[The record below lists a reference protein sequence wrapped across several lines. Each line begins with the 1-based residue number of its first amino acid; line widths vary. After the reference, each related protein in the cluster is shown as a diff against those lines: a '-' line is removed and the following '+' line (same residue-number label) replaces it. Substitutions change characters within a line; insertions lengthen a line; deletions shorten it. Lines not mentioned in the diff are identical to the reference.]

1 MQEFSDEFVCR
12 VANKEIDP
20 FEKCDWCG
28 MTVGEVD
35 IQEILFT
42 DYVKSA
48 FRREYVCTKCFREFM
63 ELRNNTMIGH
73 GKDPNY

>member
-1 MQEFSDEFVCR
+1 MIEDEFVCR

-20 FEKCDWCG
+20 FGKCDWCG
-28 MTVGEVD
+28 MIVGEVD

-63 ELRNNTMIGH
+63 ELRNGTMMGH

>member
-1 MQEFSDEFVCR
+1 MIEDEFVCR

-20 FEKCDWCG
+20 FGKCDWCG

-63 ELRNNTMIGH
+63 ELRNGTMMGH
-73 GKDPNY
+73 GKDPDY

>member
-1 MQEFSDEFVCR
+1 MIEDEFVCR

-20 FEKCDWCG
+20 FGKCDWCG

-48 FRREYVCTKCFREFM
+48 FRREYVCTNCFREFM
-63 ELRNNTMIGH
+63 ELRNGTMMGH

>member
-1 MQEFSDEFVCR
+1 MIEDEFVCR

-20 FEKCDWCG
+20 FGKCDWCG

-42 DYVKSA
+42 DFVKSA

-63 ELRNNTMIGH
+63 ELRNGTMMGH

>member
-1 MQEFSDEFVCR
+1 MNEDEFVCR

-20 FEKCDWCG
+20 FGKCDWCG

-42 DYVKSA
+42 DYVQSA
-48 FRREYVCTKCFREFM
+48 FRREYVCTKCFREYM
-63 ELRNNTMIGH
+63 DLRRRIMMGH
-73 GKDPNY
+73 GKDPD